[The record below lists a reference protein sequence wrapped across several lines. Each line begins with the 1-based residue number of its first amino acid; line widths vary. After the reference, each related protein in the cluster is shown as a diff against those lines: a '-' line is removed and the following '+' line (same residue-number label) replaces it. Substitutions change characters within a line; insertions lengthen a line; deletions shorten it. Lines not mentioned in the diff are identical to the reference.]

1 MKTWVVL
8 CVALVMTG
16 MVGLSTADQLND
28 RALNGR
34 VTTEPMAMA
43 IKAKVSASDEKF
55 QALKKKDADLKTEAA
70 KVPMLER
77 NDEELKSKVAKLE
90 QADEVLNSRMIHL
103 EKVVALQ
110 NRMHTLMRERR
121 SAFEAKKGGRGT
133 RQKRK
138 RFKKAMNRL
147 HSEMNRLQEEK
158 EEKNRL
164 AKEKEE
170 KIKKKIKK
178 TIAWIRESVQL
189 KQFACI
195 RKSDVHS
202 LDNATYGKKS
212 ICDGE
217 DGFPKLEKKHF
228 VCTKAFGFC
237 RLRMKCDCSKDP
249 GNQRMNDRTAE
260 CICAKRCADDK
271 KSAIFKLKTENGHF
285 IFDINPNEGQ
295 CSKTFAYCFEKFR
308 GRLSKIV
315 TRQIDKKEEEK
326 EFKEDAG
333 KSWELKAARREHRLL
348 KKQYEFCDADGSKED
363 SGSARRRRLL
373 VKRGGTAGC

>member
-16 MVGLSTADQLND
+16 MVGLSTADQLN
-28 RALNGR
+28 
-34 VTTEPMAMA
+34 
-43 IKAKVSASDEKF
+43 
-55 QALKKKDADLKTEAA
+55 
-70 KVPMLER
+70 
-77 NDEELKSKVAKLE
+77 
-90 QADEVLNSRMIHL
+90 EVLNSRMIHL

-121 SAFEAKKGGRGT
+121 SALEAKKL
-133 RQKRK
+133 

-158 EEKNRL
+158 EEKIRL

-170 KIKKKIKK
+170 KIKKKI
-178 TIAWIRESVQL
+178 AWIRKSVKL

-202 LDNATYGKKS
+202 LVNATYGKKT

-228 VCTKAFGFC
+228 VCTKGFGFC

-260 CICAKRCADDK
+260 CICAKLCADDK
-271 KSAIFKLKTENGHF
+271 KSAIFNLKTENGHF

-295 CSKTFAYCFEKFR
+295 CSKKFAYCFEKFR

-315 TRQIDKKEEEK
+315 TRQDDEEEEEK
-326 EFKEDAG
+326 EFKEDARA
-333 KSWELKAARREHRLL
+333 AARRERRLL
-348 KKQYEFCDADGSKED
+348 KKQYELCKADGSKED

-373 VKRGGTAGC
+373 VKRGSTAGC